1 VDDRPPSTVITR
13 VVATNDKLIIRGTT
27 ADNGPVKRV
36 LVNGVEAK
44 AIGANFA
51 EWEAELP
58 AGAKV
63 TAFAE
68 DVAGNVEK
76 TPHELTVSR

>member
-1 VDDRPPSTVITR
+1 
-13 VVATNDKLIIRGTT
+13 
-27 ADNGPVKRV
+27 VKRV